1 MSNRCRRGCLKSP
14 TTSPGLDV
22 GHSRKCVAFCDAGS
36 EEVHIAD
43 EWDRTPSEP
52 ARSRSSLCR
61 SLLAP
66 RTDFLPRDMLEL
78 KAIQRTLPRANQ
90 LPDMYTGK
98 PASQFLSKV
107 PIGLLPLLPTSE
119 PPHTSSSSPAYTRQP
134 SEERT
139 SYFPPPAPPSNKAK
153 KFAFLPLLETPPTS
167 SHSPPSPTPNTNTGH
182 APSSNRNNASPGR
195 NAAMK
200 ASKLEAVASPGLPQ
214 PSPLF
219 LGSPHA
225 SSSRNAP
232 AINNLLSSAKPIR
245 RRNVMY
251 INGQEIDLDEEEDEQ
266 PQTTAAEETIR
277 PELVTCSFRSRR
289 SRSISE
295 ASLKQEKSSPSLPIP
310 IVAPI
315 PISQKVP
322 SPSSSPI
329 SLPPL
334 KIHSSSP
341 TQSRP
346 SVRSPPTTNSF
357 APIKVVRATRDNTNP
372 SNLVSLS
379 SSWRRSPSPRTSPVL
394 VPLA

>member
-1 MSNRCRRGCLKSP
+1 MSSRCRRGCLKSP
-14 TTSPGLDV
+14 VGSPGLDH
-22 GHSRKCVAFCDAGS
+22 GQSRKCVAFCDAGS

-52 ARSRSSLCR
+52 ARSLSYQ
-61 SLLAP
+61 
-66 RTDFLPRDMLEL
+66 DMLEL

-107 PIGLLPLLPTSE
+107 PIGLLPLLPTSS
-119 PPHTSSSSPAYTRQP
+119 PPPPPASPAYTRQQP
-134 SEERT
+134 SEERN
-139 SYFPPPAPPSNKAK
+139 SYFPPSSPPNNNNKAK
-153 KFAFLPLLETPPTS
+153 KFAFLPLLETPP
-167 SHSPPSPTPNTNTGH
+167 SPPTPPPTANTGH
-182 APSSNRNNASPGR
+182 APFFHVPSPNRDNPTSAR
-195 NAAMK
+195 K
-200 ASKLEAVASPGLPQ
+200 AFKLEAVGSPGLPP

-219 LGSPHA
+219 LDSPHA
-225 SSSRNAP
+225 SSSRSAP
-232 AINNLLSSAKPIR
+232 NLLGSAKPIR

-251 INGQEIDLDEEEDEQ
+251 INGQEIDLDEEEDKQ
-266 PQTTAAEETIR
+266 PQATAAEETVR

-289 SRSISE
+289 SRSMSE
-295 ASLKQEKSSPSLPIP
+295 AALQQKPSPPPIP

-315 PISQKVP
+315 PTPQKAP

-329 SLPPL
+329 SLSPV
-334 KIHSSSP
+334 KIHASSP
-341 TQSRP
+341 VQSRS
-346 SVRSPPTTNSF
+346 SVRSPPATNAF